1 MGKRM
6 LCQKIA
12 LDWATTE
19 WDDFFTAIVLFLR
32 CKDVNS
38 LRCEDGSFNIIRE
51 AINRQL
57 LPQDV
62 DKEDKDI
69 FFKFI
74 VENQSKVLLLFE
86 GLNEALS
93 AQTGLY
99 KDIAESRILSECSIV
114 FTSGLDSHDVKTEVL
129 KCCDT
134 LWEIEGFA
142 QEHAEMFIRKFF
154 STKGKDH
161 LAEKLIERLTLDDDT
176 SKPLGNI
183 RMLAKNPL
191 HTAILCNVFEEV
203 GGVLPA
209 NSSDLFT
216 KVILYVLKRYEIKN
230 GSSSS
235 ELSDLFS
242 SSFKEE
248 LFLMGKLAF
257 NSLCNGHLHFETSEE
272 MLKSKIFGFFSFKLC
287 SSKLTPSESHIFCEF
302 IDKRFQQFLG
312 GFFLASQILK
322 EELDCASVVAD
333 DRYSDEL
340 KQVFLFMAGIIASQS
355 NETAES
361 LVLSIILE
369 INSALRTAN
378 KDVVL
383 LMRLAC
389 ECISEC
395 SYNHDYEEH
404 LSSIVGTHLDLS
416 TLHNLALQ
424 NSGIHAAG
432 AAAIAMSLIRNT
444 SLTHLDL
451 RDNSIGDRGA
461 SCLFTALLG
470 NSSLT
475 HIDLRDNNIGDD
487 CASHLIDALTKN
499 SSLTHLDLRN
509 NRIGAEVRRKT
520 LETNRT
526 GIVRF

>member
-12 LDWATTE
+12 LDWATK
-19 WDDFFTAIVLFLR
+19 WDHSFPAIVLFLR

-38 LRCEDGSFNIIRE
+38 LRCQDASFDIIRE
-51 AINRQL
+51 AINQQL
-57 LPQDV
+57 LPKDV
-62 DKEDKDI
+62 DEEDKDI
-69 FFKFI
+69 FFRFI

-99 KDIAESRILSECSIV
+99 KEIAESRILSECYIV
-114 FTSGLDSHDVKTEVL
+114 FTSSLDSHDVKTEVL

-142 QEHAEMFIRKFF
+142 QEHTEMFIRKFF
-154 STKGKDH
+154 LTKGKEH
-161 LAEKLIERLTLDDDT
+161 LAEKLIERLTLDDDA

-183 RMLAKNPL
+183 RMLAKSPL

-248 LFLMGKLAF
+248 LLLMGELAF
-257 NSLCNGHLHFETSEE
+257 KSLRNGHLHFETSEE
-272 MLKSKIFGFFSFKLC
+272 MLKSKIFGFFSFKLT
-287 SSKLTPSESHIFCEF
+287 LSESHVCCKFM
-302 IDKRFQQFLG
+302 DKRFQQFFC

-378 KDVVL
+378 KDVIL

-395 SYNHDYEEH
+395 SYNHDCEER
-404 LSSIVGTHLDLS
+404 LSLIVGTHLDLS
-416 TLHNLALQ
+416 TLNNLALQ

-432 AAAIAMSLIRNT
+432 AAAIALSLIRNT

-451 RDNSIGDRGA
+451 RNNSIGDRGA
-461 SCLFTALLG
+461 SCLFQALTG
-470 NSSLT
+470 NSSLI

-487 CASHLIDALTKN
+487 CASYLFEALRNN
-499 SSLTHLDLRN
+499 SSLTYLDLRN
-509 NRIGAEVRRKT
+509 NRIGADAQKKT
-520 LETNRT
+520 LEIKRT
-526 GIVRF
+526 GIVIF

>member
-6 LCQKIA
+6 LCQKKA
-12 LDWATTE
+12 LDWATLE
-19 WDDFFTAIVLFLR
+19 WDDSFPAIVLFLS
-32 CKDVNS
+32 CKEVNS
-38 LRCEDGSFNIIRE
+38 LRCQEASFDIIRE
-51 AINRQL
+51 AINQQL

-62 DKEDKDI
+62 GKEEKDI

-74 VENQSKVLLLFE
+74 EENQSKVLLLFG

-93 AQTGLY
+93 AQTRLY
-99 KDIAESRILSECSIV
+99 KEIAESRILSECYIV
-114 FTSGLDSHDVKTEVL
+114 FTSSLDNHDVKTEVL

-154 STKGKDH
+154 STKGKEH
-161 LAEKLIERLTLDDDT
+161 LAEKLIERLTLDDDA
-176 SKPLGNI
+176 SNPLGNI

-209 NSSDLFT
+209 NSSHLFT

-235 ELSDLFS
+235 ELNDLFS

-248 LFLMGKLAF
+248 LLLLGKLAF
-257 NSLCNGHLHFETSEE
+257 NSLCNGHQQFETSEE

-287 SSKLTPSESHIFCEF
+287 SSKLTPSESHVCCEF
-302 IDKRFQQFLG
+302 VDKRFQQFFS
-312 GFFLASQILK
+312 GFFLASQILM

-333 DRYSDEL
+333 DRFWDEL
-340 KQVFLFMAGIIASQS
+340 KPVFLFMAGIIASQS
-355 NETAES
+355 NDTAAS
-361 LVLSIILE
+361 LVFSITLE

-378 KDVVL
+378 KDVIL

-395 SYNHDYEEH
+395 SDNHDFEAH
-404 LSSIVGTHLDLS
+404 LSCILGTYLDMS
-416 TLHNLALQ
+416 NLNNLTLQ
-424 NSGIHAAG
+424 NTGLHVAG
-432 AAAIAMSLIRNT
+432 AAAIAISLTENT

-451 RDNSIGDRGA
+451 RNNSIGDRGA

-475 HIDLRDNNIGDD
+475 HIDLRDNNIDDD
-487 CASHLIDALTKN
+487 CASHLVEALTKN

-509 NRIGAEVRRKT
+509 NRIGAEVQRKI